1 MIEFY
6 PQLRSLHILTVI
18 LSGSLFMLRGVM
30 MLSRSRFT
38 NHAGLRVASVA
49 IDTVLL
55 ASALMLVAVLHAY
68 PFVQHWLTVKVLLLV
83 VYIVLGTIALKRGRT
98 RTVQVVSYFAAL
110 FVYAFIVSVARA
122 HEPWGF
128 LGRFIH

>member
-6 PQLRSLHILTVI
+6 PQIKSVHILSVI

-30 MLSRSRFT
+30 MLARSRST
-38 NHAGLRVASVA
+38 HHVGLRVASVA

-68 PFVQHWLTVKVLLLV
+68 PFVQHWLTVKVVLLL

-98 RTVQVVSYFAAL
+98 RTAQVVAYFTAL

-122 HEPWGF
+122 HDPWGF
-128 LGRFIH
+128 LGRFVH

>member
-6 PQLRSLHILTVI
+6 PQLRSVHILTVI
-18 LSGSLFMLRGVM
+18 LSGSLFMLRGIM
-30 MLSRSRFT
+30 MLARSRFT
-38 NHAGLRVASVA
+38 NQMGLRIASVV

-55 ASALMLVAVLHAY
+55 ASALALVAILHAY
-68 PFVQHWLTVKVLLLV
+68 PFVQHWLTIKVVLLL

-98 RTVQVVSYFAAL
+98 RTAQVAAYFTAL

-122 HEPWGF
+122 HDPWGF
-128 LGRFIH
+128 LARFIH